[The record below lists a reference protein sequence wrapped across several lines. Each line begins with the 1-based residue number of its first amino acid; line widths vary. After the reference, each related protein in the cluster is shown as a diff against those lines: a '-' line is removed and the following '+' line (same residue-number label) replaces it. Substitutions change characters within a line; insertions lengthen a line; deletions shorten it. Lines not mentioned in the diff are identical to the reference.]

1 MNTDIE
7 AVLQLDNLA
16 SLDGVAHGFESRW
29 GELGSVTGSSAARV
43 YQVHG
48 SEVLALPPDRRA
60 WDRFRADDP
69 QARPPADA
77 LITDQE
83 EVTVAV
89 SVADCLPIL
98 IADPERRA
106 IGAVH
111 GGWRCLAGGIVE
123 NAIQAMTRL
132 FDANPRD
139 LVVGIGPGIRP
150 CCFEVGS
157 EVIEAFAAAGY
168 AEAARV
174 MAPVATTSAARVTTP
189 SAAAKSHCD
198 LAVVARAQ
206 AVRSGV
212 PESAVADVGLCT
224 RCNNEWF
231 WSFRADGDA
240 AGRMLCGIALT
251 RLPDAGSL

>member
-1 MNTDIE
+1 MEQGARHSCRDGGLNNDVE

-16 SLDGVAHGFESRW
+16 ALEGVAHGFESRW
-29 GELGSVTGSSAARV
+29 GELGSVTGSSAVRV
-43 YQVHG
+43 HQVHG
-48 SEVLALPPDRRA
+48 SEVIALPEDRGA
-60 WDRFRADDP
+60 WDRFRGADP
-69 QARPPADA
+69 QTRPPADA
-77 LITDQE
+77 LITDHE

-106 IGAVH
+106 VGAVH

-123 NAIQAMTRL
+123 NAIQAMTRT
-132 FDANPRD
+132 FDTNPRD

-157 EVIEAFAAAGY
+157 EVIDAFAAAGY

-174 MAPVATTSAARVTTP
+174 AAQST
-189 SAAAKSHCD
+189 AAKPYCD
-198 LAVVARAQ
+198 LAAVARAQ

-212 PESAVADVGLCT
+212 PDSAVADLGLCT

-251 RLPDAGSL
+251 TLA

>member
-1 MNTDIE
+1 MEQGPRRRCRDGGLNNDIE

-16 SLDGVAHGFESRW
+16 ALEGVAHGFESRW
-29 GELGSVTGSSAARV
+29 GELGSVTGSSAARLH
-43 YQVHG
+43 QVHG
-48 SEVLALPPDRRA
+48 SEVLTLPEDRAA
-60 WDRFRADDP
+60 WDQFRADDP

-106 IGAVH
+106 VGAVH
-111 GGWRCLAGGIVE
+111 GGWRSLAGGIVE
-123 NAIQAMTRL
+123 NAIQAMTRT
-132 FDANPRD
+132 FDTNPRD

-157 EVIEAFAAAGY
+157 EVIDAFAAAGY
-168 AEAARV
+168 AAAARV
-174 MAPVATTSAARVTTP
+174 ATP
-189 SAAAKSHCD
+189 SAAAKPYCN
-198 LAVVARAQ
+198 LAAVARAQ

-212 PESAVADVGLCT
+212 PDSAVADVGLCT

-231 WSFRADGDA
+231 WSFRADGAA

-251 RLPDAGSL
+251 TLA